1 MSGGTLGELVKVSI
15 SKHAEGVRLRWRV
28 SGKRPELYVPDS
40 TPNHSITVE
49 RLKRVIEDDCLQG
62 TYDPT
67 LVRYKQMLKYSLVP
81 EIALSNRT
89 LDLVKEF
96 NSYLGAK
103 SIRIGSDL
111 PSYYDQTRRL
121 LELWNQVSLDDIP
134 VLLANK
140 DYSPRTFNDRRNCLS
155 RFFKYLVRKKKIL
168 DNPLE
173 EVTTRKPA
181 DHIEKRVPF
190 TQQEVLRIL
199 SALKND
205 TFRKG
210 RYTHSQYYPLVAFM
224 VQTGVRN
231 AEALGLQVRDVKF
244 DTGELRICRS
254 LARTKR
260 GTHAAARKEKGTKT
274 DNIRYIPMNT
284 FLIDLLVPLCTGK
297 TDTQLVFINQNG
309 NSIDDKKFQDRVFK
323 PVLRQLGIPN
333 RDLYALRHTFATRA
347 VQSGMKPHEV
357 AYLMGDNL
365 DTIIKNYY
373 HKEKIQTVL
382 PEMIN
387 IIHINQIR
395 V

>member
-1 MSGGTLGELVKVSI
+1 LV
-15 SKHAEGVRLRWRV
+15 AA
-28 SGKRPELYVPDS
+28 
-40 TPNHSITVE
+40 
-49 RLKRVIEDDCLQG
+49 RLKQVIEDDYAAG
-62 TYDPT
+62 RYDST
-67 LVRYKQMLKYSLVP
+67 LERYRQMVKYSLVP
-81 EIALSNRT
+81 EITLSSRG

-96 NSYLGAK
+96 NAYLGAK
-103 SIRIGSDL
+103 SIRIGDDL
-111 PSYYDQTRRL
+111 PNYYSQARNL
-121 LELWNQVSLDDIP
+121 LQQWGQVSLDDIP

-284 FLIDLLVPLCTGK
+284 FLIDLLVPLCAGK

-333 RDLYALRHTFATRA
+333 RDLYAVRHTFATRA

-382 PEMIN
+382 PDMMN

>member
-1 MSGGTLGELVKVSI
+1 MGEFLNVTV
-15 SKHAEGVRLRWRV
+15 SKHAQGVRLRWRT
-28 SGKRPELYVPDS
+28 SDRRPELYI
-40 TPNHSITVE
+40 NHSVPNYQLVAA
-49 RLKRVIEDDCLQG
+49 RLKQVIEDDYAAG
-62 TYDPT
+62 RYDST
-67 LVRYKQMLKYSLVP
+67 LERYRQMVKYSLVP
-81 EIALSNRT
+81 EVTLSSRG

-96 NSYLGAK
+96 NAYLGAK
-103 SIRIGSDL
+103 SIRIGDDL
-111 PSYYDQTRRL
+111 PSYYSQARNL
-121 LELWNQVSLDDIP
+121 LQQSGQVSLDDIP

-190 TQQEVLRIL
+190 TQQEILRIL

-323 PVLRQLGIPN
+323 PVLKQLGIPN
-333 RDLYALRHTFATRA
+333 RDLYAVRHTFATRA
-347 VQSGMKPHEV
+347 VQAGMKPHEV

-382 PEMIN
+382 PDMMN

>member
-1 MSGGTLGELVKVSI
+1 MGEFLTVTV
-15 SKHAEGVRLRWRV
+15 SKHAQGLRLRWRTPNR
-28 SGKRPELYVPDS
+28 RPELYI
-40 TPNHSITVE
+40 NHSVHNYQLVAV
-49 RLKRVIEDDCLQG
+49 RLKQVIEDDYAAG
-62 TYDPT
+62 RYDST
-67 LVRYKQMLKYSLVP
+67 LERYRQMVKYSLVP
-81 EIALSNRT
+81 EVTLSSRA

-103 SIRIGSDL
+103 SIRIGDDL

-121 LELWNQVSLDDIP
+121 LQQWDQVSLDDIP

-190 TQQEVLRIL
+190 TQQEVVSIL

-205 TFRKG
+205 TFRKAH
-210 RYTHSQYYPLVAFM
+210 YTHSQYYPLVAFM
-224 VQTGVRN
+224 FQTGVRN

-260 GTHAAARKEKGTKT
+260 GTHSAARKEKGTKT
-274 DNIRYIPMNT
+274 DNIRYIPMNP
-284 FLIDLLVPLCTGK
+284 FLLELLGPLCAGK

-323 PVLRQLGIPN
+323 PILKQLGIPN

-382 PEMIN
+382 PDMIS
-387 IIHINQIR
+387 IIHITQMR